1 MKLEFNKKLF
11 FILLVFFI
19 VIDIIS
25 TCLLFSITQIIH
37 GDLYNFG
44 LKFSTIWA
52 NNYWINMDATQTTVW
67 ASMIL
72 SGFLIGLLCLKN
84 FKDNK
89 KILTISFIIFLSVTF
104 TAVLGIFL
112 MTALDKIVLIDLGL
126 YGVAYDF
133 QWTHEYYLFTRFFL
147 GLKIA
152 IVVATTLLSSW
163 TGLLLLKPK
172 QIISKLASIVL
183 MITGGFTLLLSTLSG
198 ISDGVIVGFGLIIT
212 GIIIGYITS
221 QEFIKKDL
229 LISQL
234 TSTYDYI
241 EENIKKFGKF
251 DKAVYIPSYLTKD
264 NENTILL
271 LKNINEAN
279 PKTKN
284 INSTKIVTKAYTL
297 TPPGNELV
305 QLFEK
310 KLNTNFAKI
319 DLSFLQKNLPQL
331 ITEDLEI
338 ATNLLIQR
346 EEETVKVE
354 FDNSVFNDKSFDQK
368 FSGILKTFGCPLSSA
383 IGCAIAKATGKLTAI
398 KEYSINYQR
407 KNVSVKYEL
416 MPETVK
422 LTFDNLN

>member
-1 MKLEFNKKLF
+1 MKLEFNKKIF

-52 NNYWINMDATQTTVW
+52 NNYWINMDTTQTTVW